1 MPVGGRKFHRVWL
14 IATFFVFWPYA
25 ANPAEQPD
33 AEIIEQMIDESVMT
47 YRGACPC
54 PDSVMRNGRRCG
66 RNSAWSRPGGA
77 SPVCYPSDVTP
88 AMLRAWRENHP
99 DTQ

>member
-54 PDSVMRNGRRCG
+54 PDRTEKG
-66 RNSAWSRPGGA
+66 SASDCFSRA
-77 SPVCYPSDVTP
+77 K
-88 AMLRAWRENHP
+88 EKNK
-99 DTQ
+99 